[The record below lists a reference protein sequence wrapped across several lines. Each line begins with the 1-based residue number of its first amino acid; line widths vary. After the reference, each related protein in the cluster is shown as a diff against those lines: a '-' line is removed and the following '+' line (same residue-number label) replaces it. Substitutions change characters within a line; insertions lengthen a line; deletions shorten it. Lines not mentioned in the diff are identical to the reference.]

1 MNHSV
6 EESIRTYIA
15 QNILFRNDG
24 YPYEDSTS
32 FLDNGIVDSINVM
45 ELVMFVEE
53 TFGIKVKDEEIV
65 PDHFDS
71 VERLSAYVRQKGE

>member
-1 MNHSV
+1 MTQSV
-6 EESIRTYIA
+6 EESIRHYIA
-15 QNILFRNDG
+15 QNILFRDDG
-24 YPYEDSTS
+24 YPYENSTS

-71 VERLSAYVRQKGE
+71 VERLSAYVREKSA